1 MPLGAGR
8 GVQGHAGC
16 GQPEHEPLYSE
27 QELTTQTLSTFLQEG
42 RDLGWGEV
50 IAPQQAALGSRSGPA
65 ARDMGNCFSA
75 PRVLAVCLGAGWEG
89 TGSATAEQHNLS
101 WGEGPPV
108 PPRETVRTRGGRGRA
123 VNGRLILGASREACT
138 EAAVTHRRAG

>member
-42 RDLGWGEV
+42 RELGWGEV

-75 PRVLAVCLGAGWEG
+75 PRALAVGLGAGWEG
-89 TGSATAEQHNLS
+89 TSPARLCPQLA
-101 WGEGPPV
+101 PPQ
-108 PPRETVRTRGGRGRA
+108 P
-123 VNGRLILGASREACT
+123 
-138 EAAVTHRRAG
+138 VTGLYFIHLDNHADCR